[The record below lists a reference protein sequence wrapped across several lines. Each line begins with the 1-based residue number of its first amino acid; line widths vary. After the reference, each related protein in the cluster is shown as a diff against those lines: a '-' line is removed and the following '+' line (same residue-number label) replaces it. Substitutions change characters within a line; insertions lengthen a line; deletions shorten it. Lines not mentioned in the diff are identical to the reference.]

1 MVLSRIIKK
10 NNEFVNYRESSEI
23 EPEENGYR
31 TVKYAEKLLGEKE
44 YEVAIGKMRTKYI
57 DNGGVYFPLYIISK
71 KGRIKAKVGVYEAE
85 SSKSISLVDENGEV
99 DVDELG
105 DPLLFSFV
113 TEEYLERNGKEY
125 FEKEEVEKEEE
136 REEGTKEEKEKE
148 EDDANDEEEK
158 EEDDA
163 NDEEEK
169 EEEESDDEDIFK
181 VKSKTKML
189 KDQIE
194 SMEEETEK
202 EEKEIE
208 RVTYENLFTKDNPL
222 PTLDSWG
229 AETEDQAKEMR
240 NEFKNNKKENELW
253 LRKMMKNKNY
263 NIQNISGDGNCMF
276 SLIKQAYSQMGYQ
289 TSVDR
294 LRKMLSQEVTDKQFE
309 TYKEIF
315 NGLKF
320 DNESYEEEL
329 SKLKE
334 GNKSLKEQ
342 SKKTKNVEHQKE
354 ILDEAVKVK
363 QDYIIKNTRK
373 EETNELIGEFGFM
386 EKIKDLEDLK
396 GYINTSEYWADEW
409 AISTLELLL
418 SVKIII
424 LEKTDDKYS
433 MVRCGQKIYQ
443 DEKYVNYEP
452 SYYIIAG
459 YNGNNHYDLVTYKN
473 KKIFKFGEIPYD
485 LKVLIINRC
494 IEHNNERGIYNMITE
509 FKQLQ
514 REMNVDVEEKENEEG
529 KGELY
534 DPSIELSFHANSDKT
549 KKPGKVDADKVPQK
563 RIADFSMLSSK
574 HELWRRKLDD
584 SWMEAQFTTSD
595 GKRWNSIKHY
605 LMALP
610 FKESNPSVYNEFSD
624 NSKSV
629 ISKNLNKAKESIE
642 KKSGKFFELNK
653 KVPSLEKE
661 VEERYRKDALR
672 LKFQNNYKQLLK
684 DTLRAK
690 LMNRVGVKYV
700 PDILLM
706 EIRDE
711 IFNQKEIDS
720 LKM

>member
-85 SSKSISLVDENGEV
+85 SSKSISLVDDNGEV

-125 FEKEEVEKEEE
+125 FGEEE
-136 REEGTKEEKEKE
+136 
-148 EDDANDEEEK
+148 EEEK
-158 EEDDA
+158 EEEKEEKEEEEKEEEKEEEEKE
-163 NDEEEK
+163 EEEK
-169 EEEESDDEDIFK
+169 EEEESDDEDMFM
-181 VKSKTKML
+181 VKSKTKKL

-194 SMEEETEK
+194 SSEEETKK
-202 EEKEIE
+202 EEKEEE
-208 RVTYENLFTKDNPL
+208 RVTYDNLFTKDNPL
-222 PTLDSWG
+222 PTLESWG
-229 AETEDQAKEMR
+229 SETEDQAKEMR
-240 NEFKNNKKENELW
+240 NEFKNNKKENDLW
-253 LRKMMKNKNY
+253 LRKMLKNKNY
-263 NIQNISGDGNCMF
+263 EIQNISGDGNCLY
-276 SLIKQAYSQMGYQ
+276 SVIKQGYSQMGYQ
-289 TSVDR
+289 TSVDK
-294 LRKMLSQEVTDKQFE
+294 LRKILSQEVTDKQFE
-309 TYKEIF
+309 TYKEIY

-386 EKIKDLEDLK
+386 EKIKDIDDLK
-396 GYINTSEYWADEW
+396 AYINTSEYWADEW

-433 MVRCGQKIYQ
+433 MVRCGQKIYV
-443 DEKYVNYEP
+443 DEKYANYEP
-452 SYYIIAG
+452 SYYIIAA
-459 YNGNNHYDLVTYKN
+459 YNGNNHYDLVTYKK

-494 IEHNNERGIYNMITE
+494 IEHNNERGMYNMITE

-514 REMNVDVEEKENEEG
+514 REMNVDVEEIENEEG

-549 KKPGKVDADKVPQK
+549 KKPGKVDADTVPQK
-563 RIADFSMLSSK
+563 RLADFSMLSSK

-584 SWMEAQFTTSD
+584 SWMEGQFTTSD
-595 GKRWNSIKHY
+595 GKRWNSVKHY
-605 LMALP
+605 LMSVP
-610 FKESNPSVYNEFSD
+610 FKESNPSVYNEFSE

-629 ISKNLNKAKESIE
+629 ISKNLSKAKESLE
-642 KKSGKFFELNK
+642 KKGGKFYELNK
-653 KVPSLEKE
+653 KVPKLEKE

-690 LMNRVGVKYV
+690 LMNRVSGKYV
-700 PDILLM
+700 ADILLM

-720 LKM
+720 LKI